1 MNMIDKIRDKLTEYD
16 FAIYDQYE
24 IENGEYL
31 FLVDDMLIF
40 VNNELNL
47 MNVSFQ
53 ATTKPDVVAT
63 NILIL
68 KEIPELLNK
77 NIGIMD
83 SFIFTRENKMVQ
95 GDKAFE
101 LIEKTIAD
109 SAIKQYNVQ
118 LTYEHILTNSKD
130 MPEC

>member
-83 SFIFTRENKMVQ
+83 SFIFTRENEMVQ